1 MKTLKTLK
9 AQLLANPDTSAA
21 YDAMTDEFGMAR
33 ELIAAH
39 RPPPEPASCDV
50 KFTAS
55 MFEVQ
60 TYLSP
65 DGQDPYAQ
73 WLAALADRQ
82 ARARVLVRVGRMA
95 AGNFGDCKPVGEG
108 VWELRIDWGPG
119 YRVYY
124 AQAGKRLVLLL
135 AGGDKRT
142 QQADITAALAHWHDW
157 QQRRKP
163 V

>member
-1 MKTLKTLK
+1 
-9 AQLLANPDTSAA
+9 
-21 YDAMTDEFGMAR
+21 
-33 ELIAAH
+33 
-39 RPPPEPASCDV
+39 
-50 KFTAS
+50 

-65 DGQDPYAQ
+65 NGQDPYAQ

-95 AGNFGDCKPVGEG
+95 AGNFGDCKPIAEG

-142 QQADITAALAHWHDW
+142 QQADITAALANWHDW
-157 QQRRKP
+157 QQRRKTP
-163 V
+163 